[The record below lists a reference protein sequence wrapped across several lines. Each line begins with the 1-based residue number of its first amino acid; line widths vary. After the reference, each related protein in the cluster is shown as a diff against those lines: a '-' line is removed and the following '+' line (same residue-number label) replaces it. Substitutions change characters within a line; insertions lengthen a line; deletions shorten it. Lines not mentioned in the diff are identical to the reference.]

1 MSRPPR
7 PGQNRQL
14 LSRMRL
20 ALVALVAG
28 SAGLMTVYSGG
39 SLQAIL
45 LALGGGAVLG
55 VGLVWIALPRPDEA
69 DAGGRRGRR

>member
-14 LSRMRL
+14 LSRMPF
-20 ALVALVAG
+20 ALVALVAA

-39 SLQAIL
+39 SLRMIL

-55 VGLVWIALPRPDEA
+55 LGLVWIALPRPGED
-69 DAGGRRGRR
+69 DASGRRGRR